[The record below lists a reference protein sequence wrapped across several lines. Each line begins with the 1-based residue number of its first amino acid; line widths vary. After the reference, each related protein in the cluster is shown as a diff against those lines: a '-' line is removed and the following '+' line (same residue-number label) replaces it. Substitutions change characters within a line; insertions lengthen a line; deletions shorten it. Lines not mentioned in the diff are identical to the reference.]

1 MIGDLV
7 ALLGAGVGG
16 LGGLG
21 GVGGLGGGTV
31 AGLGG
36 PVGGQLINLSPHLPI
51 LPIVVPL
58 VAAAIMLLLDERVRN
73 AKAIIGSLTTLA
85 LVIVSLMLVRTIT
98 GQGAD
103 GVAQV
108 LVYRLGDWAAPFGI
122 VLVVDR
128 LAALMV
134 LVTSVLGFAAFLYS
148 LARWAIVGPRFH
160 SLFLLLLMGLNGAFL
175 TGDLFNLYVFF
186 EVLLAASYGL
196 LLHASG
202 RARVRAGLQ
211 YIAINLASSMVF
223 LIGVGLMY
231 SVTGTLNMAD
241 LAAKAATLGAGDL
254 ALYKAGFAILVVA
267 FLTKAGMWP
276 LSFWLPTAYSAAS
289 PPAAAIFAVM
299 TKVGVYVT
307 LRMLMLA
314 SGSGDATGIVELIS
328 PWLLVGGIA
337 TIVYGSVGVLSSREL
352 PRLAAYSTL
361 ISSGTLLA
369 AFGTADERVIGASLY
384 YLVASTLAV
393 GAAFLLAEPIAR
405 RKEVEAVQVVEP
417 VFGDDFETNLRSEFE
432 GYEVGVVIPA
442 STALLGGAFVVC
454 ALVLI
459 GLPPLAGFVAK
470 LGIMSGVLAHET
482 AVSALSWVL
491 VSVMVFSSLAML
503 LAFVRK
509 GIEAFWL
516 TGEETTAEVGSL
528 EAIPIGLLLAICMA
542 ITLAA
547 GPSMRYIDL
556 TSAELTAPT
565 VYSEAVLGE
574 QQ

>member
-1 MIGDLV
+1 MIGELGGP
-7 ALLGAGVGG
+7 LLGSSGVG
-16 LGGLG
+16 
-21 GVGGLGGGTV
+21 
-31 AGLGG
+31 ALGG
-36 PVGGQLINLSPHLPI
+36 PVGGQLIDLSPHLPI
-51 LPIVVPL
+51 LPIIVPL
-58 VAAAIMLLLDERVRN
+58 VAAAIMLLLDERVRS

-85 LVIVSLMLVRTIT
+85 LVIVSLMLVRTVT
-98 GQGAD
+98 GQGVDA
-103 GVAQV
+103 VEQV
-108 LVYRLGDWAAPFGI
+108 LVYNLGGWSAPFGI

-134 LVTSVLGFAAFLYS
+134 LVTSVLGLCAFIYS
-148 LARWAIVGPRFH
+148 LARWAVVGPRFH

-175 TGDLFNLYVFF
+175 TGDMFNLYVFF

-202 RARVRAGLQ
+202 RARVKAGLQ
-211 YIAINLASSMVF
+211 YIAINLASSMLF

-241 LAAKAATLGAGDL
+241 LAARAATLGADDL
-254 ALYKAGFAILVVA
+254 ALYKAGMAILLVA

-276 LSFWLPTAYSAAS
+276 LSFWLPTAYAAAS
-289 PPAAAIFAVM
+289 PPVAAIFAVM

-314 SGSGDATGIVELIS
+314 SGDPADPTGIVGMLT
-328 PWLLVGGIA
+328 PWLLYGGIA
-337 TIVYGSVGVLSSREL
+337 TIVYGSVGALSSREL
-352 PRLAAYSTL
+352 PRIAAYSTL

-393 GAAFLLAEPIAR
+393 GAAFLLAEPIGR
-405 RKEVEAVQVVEP
+405 RREVESVQVVEP
-417 VFGDDFETNLRSEFE
+417 VFGDDYETNLRSEFE

-442 STALLGGAFVVC
+442 TTALLGGAFVVT

-470 LGIMSGVLAHET
+470 FGMMAGVLASE
-482 AVSALSWVL
+482 AAIGASSWTL
-491 VSVMVFSSLAML
+491 VAVMVFSSFALL
-503 LAFVRK
+503 LALVRK
-509 GIEAFWL
+509 GIEAFWQ
-516 TGEETTAEVGSL
+516 TGDDKTAEVGSL
-528 EAIPIGLLLAICMA
+528 EAIPIGLLLAVCIA
-542 ITLAA
+542 IAVAA
-547 GPSMRYIDL
+547 GPSMRYSEL
-556 TSAELTAPT
+556 TSADLNAPSN
-565 VYSEAVLGE
+565 YSQSVLGN

>member
-1 MIGDLV
+1 MIGELGGP
-7 ALLGAGVGG
+7 LLGP
-16 LGGLG
+16 G
-21 GVGGLGGGTV
+21 GVG
-31 AGLGG
+31 GLGG

-51 LPIVVPL
+51 LPIIVPVL
-58 VAAAIMLLLDERVRN
+58 AAAFMLLLDERVRN
-73 AKAIIGSLTTLA
+73 AKAIIGGLTTLA
-85 LVIVSLMLVRTIT
+85 LLITSLMLVRTVT
-98 GQGAD
+98 GQGVD
-103 GVAQV
+103 GVPQV
-108 LVYRLGDWAAPFGI
+108 LVYRLGDWGAPFGI

-134 LVTSVLGFAAFLYS
+134 LVTAVLGFAAFLYS

-202 RARVRAGLQ
+202 RGRVKAGLQ
-211 YIAINLASSMVF
+211 YIAINLASSMLF

-241 LAAKAATLGAGDL
+241 LAAKAATLGPGDL
-254 ALYKAGFAILVVA
+254 ALYKAGIAILVVA

-276 LSFWLPTAYSAAS
+276 LSFWLPTAYAAAS
-289 PPAAAIFAVM
+289 PPVAAVFAVM
-299 TKVGVYVT
+299 TKMGVYVT

-314 SGSGDATGIVELIS
+314 AGDQGSGVADPTGVVALLS

-337 TIVYGSVGVLSSREL
+337 TIVYGSVGALSSREL
-352 PRLAAYSTL
+352 PRLAAYSTI

-384 YLVASTLAV
+384 YLVASTFGV
-393 GAAFLLAEPIAR
+393 GAAFLLSEPIGR
-405 RKEVEAVQVVEP
+405 RRETEAVQVVEP

-432 GYEVGVVIPA
+432 GYEVGVVIPG
-442 STALLGGAFVVC
+442 STALLGGAFVVS
-454 ALVLI
+454 ALVLV

-470 LGIMSGVLAHET
+470 LGIMSGVLAHESV
-482 AVSALSWVL
+482 VSGLSWTV
-491 VSVMVFSSLAML
+491 VAAMVFSSFALL

-509 GIEAFWL
+509 GIEAFWQ
-516 TGEETTAEVGSL
+516 TGEDVTAEVSSV
-528 EAIPIGLLLAICMA
+528 EAVSIGLLLSVCIA

-556 TSAELTAPT
+556 TSAELAAP
-565 VYSEAVLGE
+565 VGYSQAVLGE
-574 QQ
+574 EP

>member
-1 MIGDLV
+1 MIGDLGL
-7 ALLGAGVGG
+7 ALLG
-16 LGGLG
+16 G
-21 GVGGLGGGTV
+21 GVGGLGGDGALGGAV

-36 PVGGQLINLSPHLPI
+36 PVGGQLIDLSPHLPI

-58 VAAAIMLLLDERVRN
+58 VAGALMLLLDERVRN
-73 AKAIIGSLTTLA
+73 AKAVIGSLATFA
-85 LVIVSLMLVRTIT
+85 LVIVSLMLVRAVT

-103 GVAQV
+103 GVALV

-148 LARWAIVGPRFH
+148 LARWAVVGPRFH

-314 SGSGDATGIVELIS
+314 SGDSGDATGIVELIS
-328 PWLLVGGIA
+328 PWLLIGGIA
-337 TIVYGSVGVLSSREL
+337 TIIYGSVGVLSAREL

-393 GAAFLLAEPIAR
+393 GAAFLLAEPITR
-405 RKEVEAVQVVEP
+405 RKEVEPVQVVEP

-470 LGIMSGVLAHET
+470 LGIMSGVLAHEVV
-482 AVSALSWVL
+482 VSATSWVL
-491 VSVMVFSSLAML
+491 VSAMVFSSLAML

-516 TGEETTAEVGSL
+516 VGEEKTAEVGSL
-528 EAIPIGLLLAICMA
+528 EAVPIGLLLAMCIA

-556 TSAELTAPT
+556 TSAELTAPG
-565 VYSEAVLGE
+565 VYSGAVLGE
-574 QQ
+574 QR

>member
-1 MIGDLV
+1 MIGELGGP
-7 ALLGAGVGG
+7 LLGSSGVG
-16 LGGLG
+16 
-21 GVGGLGGGTV
+21 
-31 AGLGG
+31 ALGG
-36 PVGGQLINLSPHLPI
+36 PVGGQLIDLSPHLPI
-51 LPIVVPL
+51 LPIIVPL
-58 VAAAIMLLLDERVRN
+58 VAAAIMLLLDERVRS

-85 LVIVSLMLVRTIT
+85 LVIMSLMLVRTVT
-98 GQGAD
+98 GQGVDA
-103 GVAQV
+103 VEQV
-108 LVYRLGDWAAPFGI
+108 LVYNLGGWSAPFGI

-134 LVTSVLGFAAFLYS
+134 LVTSVLGLCAFIYS
-148 LARWAIVGPRFH
+148 LARWAVVGPRFH

-175 TGDLFNLYVFF
+175 TGDMFNLYVFF

-202 RARVRAGLQ
+202 RARVKAGLQ
-211 YIAINLASSMVF
+211 YIAINLASSMLF

-241 LAAKAATLGAGDL
+241 LAARAATLGADDL
-254 ALYKAGFAILVVA
+254 ALYKAGMAILLVA

-276 LSFWLPTAYSAAS
+276 LSFWLPTAYAAAS
-289 PPAAAIFAVM
+289 PPVAAIFAVM

-314 SGSGDATGIVELIS
+314 SGDPADPTGIVGMLT
-328 PWLLVGGIA
+328 PWLLYGGIA
-337 TIVYGSVGVLSSREL
+337 TIVYGSVGALSSREL
-352 PRLAAYSTL
+352 PRIAAYSTL

-393 GAAFLLAEPIAR
+393 GAAFLLAEPIGR
-405 RKEVEAVQVVEP
+405 RREVESVQVVEP
-417 VFGDDFETNLRSEFE
+417 VFGDDYETNLRSEFE

-442 STALLGGAFVVC
+442 TTALLGGAFVVT

-470 LGIMSGVLAHET
+470 FGMMAGVLASE
-482 AVSALSWVL
+482 AAIGASSWTL
-491 VSVMVFSSLAML
+491 VAVMVFSSFALL
-503 LAFVRK
+503 LALVRK
-509 GIEAFWL
+509 GIEAFWQ
-516 TGEETTAEVGSL
+516 TGDDKTAEVGSL
-528 EAIPIGLLLAICMA
+528 EAIPIGLLLAVCIA
-542 ITLAA
+542 ITVAA
-547 GPSMRYIDL
+547 GPSMRYSEL
-556 TSAELTAPT
+556 TSADLNAPSN
-565 VYSEAVLGE
+565 YSQSVLGN

>member
-1 MIGDLV
+1 VIGELGWS
-7 ALLGAGVGG
+7 LLAA
-16 LGGLG
+16 G
-21 GVGGLGGGTV
+21 GVGGLGGGAV
-31 AGLGG
+31 GGLGG
-36 PVGGQLINLSPHLPI
+36 PVGGQLTDLGPHLPI
-51 LPIVVPL
+51 LPIIVPL
-58 VAAAIMLLLDERVRN
+58 VAAAIMLLLDERMRN
-73 AKAIIGSLTTLA
+73 AKATIGTLATFA
-85 LVIVSLMLVRTIT
+85 LVIVSLMLIRTVT
-98 GQGAD
+98 GQVTD
-103 GVAQV
+103 GGAQV

-134 LVTSVLGFAAFLYS
+134 LVTSVLGLCAFLYS
-148 LARWAIVGPRFH
+148 LARWSIVGPRFH

-202 RARVRAGLQ
+202 RARVKAGVQ
-211 YIAINLASSMVF
+211 YIAINLASSMLF

-241 LAAKAATLGAGDL
+241 LAAKAATLGADDL
-254 ALYKAGFAILVVA
+254 ALYKAGFAILMVA
-267 FLTKAGMWP
+267 YLTKAGMWP
-276 LSFWLPTAYSAAS
+276 LSFWLPTAYAAAS
-289 PPAAAIFAVM
+289 PPVAAIFAVM

-314 SGSGDATGIVELIS
+314 AGDPADPTGIVGLIT
-328 PWLLVGGIA
+328 PWLLFGGIA
-337 TIVYGSVGVLSSREL
+337 TIVYGSVGALSAREL
-352 PRLAAYSTL
+352 PRIAAYSTL

-405 RKEVEAVQVVEP
+405 RREVEALQAVEP

-442 STALLGGAFVVC
+442 ATALLGGAFVVC

-470 LGIMSGVLAHET
+470 FGIMSGVLAYEPAIT
-482 AVSALSWVL
+482 NSSWTVVSAML
-491 VSVMVFSSLAML
+491 FSSLAML
-503 LAFVRK
+503 LALVRK
-509 GIEAFWL
+509 GIEAFWQID
-516 TGEETTAEVGSL
+516 EEDTAEVGSL
-528 EAIPIGLLLAICMA
+528 EAVPIGLLLAVCIA

-547 GPSMRYIDL
+547 GPAMRYSDL
-556 TSAELTAPT
+556 TSAELGTPSL
-565 VYSEAVLGE
+565 YSEAVLGE
-574 QQ
+574 QR